1 MTATATGQLLYDPYP
16 RPLSA
21 AGLTLPQGYYN
32 FLLSGT
38 TTPAPVYQNAT
49 LTTPY
54 PAILLPFL
62 STSALYNAV
71 QADGT
76 GTFQPIFLNPTLIY
90 RVQLYSAAGQLLEDN
105 DPYVPQMPSVGNGQL
120 IINAQGEFTIAPP
133 VAGGTGITLTVIA
146 RSGVQAVQ
154 LTGSAAGTPALIAN
168 NTVLV
173 GTQTATFSATNKPGS
188 GTTAPTKWLPILCDG
203 GTYYLPLWL

>member
-1 MTATATGQLLYDPYP
+1 MAVANGQLMYDPYP
-16 RPLSA
+16 RPLNA

-32 FLLSGT
+32 FFLDGT

-76 GTFQPIFLNPTLIY
+76 GTFQPIYLNPLLIY
-90 RVQLYSAAGQLLEDN
+90 RVQLYTSAGRLLEDN
-105 DPYVPQMPSVGNGQL
+105 SYVPQMPTVGNGQV
-120 IINAQGEFTIAPP
+120 IVNAQGEFTIGPP
-133 VAGGTGITLTVIA
+133 AAGGNGVTLDIIA

-154 LTGSAAGTPALIAN
+154 LQGVAAGTPLIIAN

-173 GTQTATFSATNKPGS
+173 GAQTATFTATNKPGS
-188 GTTAPTKWLPILCDG
+188 ATTAPTKWLPIICDS
-203 GTYYLPLWL
+203 GTYYIPLWL